1 VLLLPLLGE
10 TPLYNPELLAELA
23 QEFELSDPI
32 DWGMLPL
39 REEDAYLLIAENVC
53 NIINNSDNPELVA
66 VTAMTKLLVENF
78 VLTLQLA
85 GYAKID

>member
-1 VLLLPLLGE
+1 MQLEQGVH
-10 TPLYNPELLAELA
+10 LYKPEIIAELA

-32 DWGMLPL
+32 DWGLLPI

-53 NIINNSDNPELVA
+53 SIMNNSDDKELVA

-78 VLTLQLA
+78 VLNLQLA
-85 GYAKID
+85 GYV

>member
-1 VLLLPLLGE
+1 MRPIERILL
-10 TPLYNPELLAELA
+10 YKPEIIAELA

-32 DWGMLPL
+32 DWGLLPL

-53 NIINNSDNPELVA
+53 NIMNNSDDKELVA

-78 VLTLQLA
+78 VLNLQLA
-85 GYAKID
+85 GYA

>member
-1 VLLLPLLGE
+1 MQLVGRILL
-10 TPLYNPELLAELA
+10 YKPEIIAELA

-32 DWGMLPL
+32 DWGLLPI

-53 NIINNSDNPELVA
+53 NIMNNSDDKELVA

-78 VLTLQLA
+78 VLNLQLA
-85 GYAKID
+85 GYA

>member
-1 VLLLPLLGE
+1 MQLEQGVH
-10 TPLYNPELLAELA
+10 LYKPEIIAELA

-32 DWGMLPL
+32 DWGLLPI

-53 NIINNSDNPELVA
+53 NVMNSSDDRELVA

-78 VLTLQLA
+78 VLNLQLA
-85 GYAKID
+85 GFI

>member
-1 VLLLPLLGE
+1 MQLEQGVH
-10 TPLYNPELLAELA
+10 LYKPEIIAELA

-32 DWGMLPL
+32 DWGLLPI

-53 NIINNSDNPELVA
+53 SIMNNSDDKELVA

-78 VLTLQLA
+78 VLNLQLA
-85 GYAKID
+85 GYA